1 MDIFTKT
8 KVIPRFIMHSSEMN
22 ICYTKALNR
31 VFFTNK
37 TWIRLGCT
45 AFGAPKITIAT
56 TFTSLILRSLFILS
70 ISQLPASGAYPPPSS
85 PAEWVLQLTTRKN
98 LKINPLLPKMI
109 HRLMKSH
116 MRCLQTYQLLYK
128 LLFLLLLLLDVG
140 HQFSLSYKSLLQS
153 LHQHKVSVKMI
164 LQYLQCWT

>member
-31 VFFTNK
+31 VFSQIKHGLPRLFS
-37 TWIRLGCT
+37 IRSPQNPHCHHLH
-45 AFGAPKITIAT
+45 F
-56 TFTSLILRSLFILS
+56 ILRSLFILS
-70 ISQLPASGAYPPPSS
+70 ISQLPASGPYPPPSS
-85 PAEWVLQLTTRKN
+85 PDEWVPQFTTRKN

-116 MRCLQTYQLLYK
+116 RRCLQTYQLLYK
-128 LLFLLLLLLDVG
+128 LLFLLLLDVG

-153 LHQHKVSVKMI
+153 LHNTKFQ
-164 LQYLQCWT
+164 

>member
-85 PAEWVLQLTTRKN
+85 PAEWV
-98 LKINPLLPKMI
+98 
-109 HRLMKSH
+109 
-116 MRCLQTYQLLYK
+116 QLLYK

-153 LHQHKVSVKMI
+153 LPVCCQFL
-164 LQYLQCWT
+164 LQGIGAVYSSIHHFLFLS

>member
-1 MDIFTKT
+1 MDYARLYSIRSPQNHHCHHLHFLDSQVSFYPQHFT
-8 KVIPRFIMHSSEMN
+8 
-22 ICYTKALNR
+22 
-31 VFFTNK
+31 
-37 TWIRLGCT
+37 
-45 AFGAPKITIAT
+45 
-56 TFTSLILRSLFILS
+56 
-70 ISQLPASGAYPPPSS
+70 ASCIQCLS
-85 PAEWVLQLTTRKN
+85 PALLTSRMGSAVNNPKN

-164 LQYLQCWT
+164 LQYLQC